1 MNQTP
6 DPAGRPA
13 PEPIAIIGMSCLF
26 PKADNLQSFWANI
39 KNGVDAI
46 TEVPTASHWNPRDF
60 FNADPKAPDQ
70 TYCLRGGFISPV
82 QFDPL
87 EFGIAPK
94 DLEATDTTQLL
105 GLVAAK
111 QALLDAGYGGDRE
124 FNRDRTSVIL
134 GVTGTLELVIPLGAR
149 LGHPI
154 WRRALQEAGVDAQ
167 TSDDVV
173 QRIADSYVGWQ
184 ENSFPGLLGNVTAG
198 RISNR
203 LNLGGTNCV
212 VDAACASS
220 LSAIHLATLELQA
233 GRSDMV
239 ISGGLDTFNDIFMYM
254 CFSKTPALSP
264 TGDAKPFDRDGDG
277 TILGEGIGTVV
288 LKRLSDAQRDG
299 DRIYAVIRGLGSSSD
314 GKGAAV
320 YAPVASGQMKALR
333 RTYEQGGVT
342 PDSIEMVEAHGTGTR
357 VGDATEVTALTSVY
371 RDAKAEGTWCALG
384 SVKSQIGHTKA
395 AAGAAG
401 LIKAALAL
409 HHKVLP
415 PTIKVRQPVEPAAPG
430 KSPFYLNTTKRP
442 WLPSATHPRRAA
454 LSAFGFGGSNFHCLL
469 EEVSPT
475 KSAPDWDGDTE
486 VVALSADTV
495 AELKQA
501 LNEPLAELSWPALQ
515 RRAAKTRAAFSRN
528 SATAGASA
536 VAQVSKP
543 AVSPTSKSA
552 SRAPTR
558 THQTIPAA
566 AGLETCDTA
575 GLEACGT
582 HAKPFRLLLVI
593 ERGRTDLK
601 KLVTAARAQLEK
613 HSTKSWQLPEGAFFG
628 CGRPNGRLGVLF
640 PGQGSQYSGMLR
652 DLSCQFPQMQA
663 GLAQANEIFAEAHLG
678 EGRARLTDYIYPHPA
693 FDEATAKAQDATLKA
708 TDIAQ
713 PAIGAV
719 SLAALQVLE
728 SFGVS
733 PEAAAGHSYGELLAL
748 CASERIHS
756 DTLHRLSNLRGR
768 LMAQANGAGES
779 GAMLA
784 VKAPVE
790 TVEQFIR
797 EERFDLVVANRNAP
811 DQAVLAG
818 AVGEIERASQSLE
831 RRAIWNRR
839 LPVAAAFHSPL
850 VAAAQAP
857 FAAALSTVELSQ
869 SRIPVYANTTARE
882 YPREAQ
888 DARQLLAGQL
898 ANPVDFVA
906 EINAMFADG
915 VTTFLEVG
923 PGHTLTGL
931 VQSILRDRDI
941 HAIALDSSR
950 GKRPGIVDLALALS
964 RLAAL
969 GHAVDLTSWNAGVA
983 LPEPETGGKPRLT
996 VPLSGANHRT
1006 PKPSRPPTPPRAL
1019 AASPAAAAAP
1029 APVARAIATPS
1040 SSAAPLPAPVAKP
1053 AASPVAAAPIA
1064 AAPGQISEAV
1074 RASRESLAVL
1084 LQLQEQT
1091 ARLHRQFLDGQDAA
1105 RRTMHALLEQQQR
1118 LLSGAGPTFSPLP
1131 AAATPVAPSVPVA
1144 PVARL
1149 TSPTIP
1155 TPAIA
1160 PAPAAA
1166 PTRTPAAPTPARADD
1181 GRIEKTLLGVVAEKT
1196 GYPAEMLN
1204 LEMSLDADLGID
1216 SIKRVEILS
1225 ALQEK
1230 LPDAPVIKP
1239 DQLGALQTLRQVADF
1254 LRQGT
1259 ATAAPTA
1266 VAAVAPAPAVVPA
1279 ARADTSR
1286 VEQTLLGVVAEKTGY
1301 PAEMLNLGMSLDADL
1316 GIDSIKR
1323 VEILSALQEKL
1334 PDVPV
1339 IKPDQLGALQSL
1351 QQVVDFLCAG
1361 LPATAPAAIGSPASS
1376 PATFPSAR
1384 IDKSR
1389 IEQTL
1394 LGVVAEKTGYPSE
1407 MLNLEM
1413 SLDAD
1418 LGIDSIK
1425 RVEILSALQEKL
1437 PDAPVIKPDQLGAL
1451 QTLRQVVDFLGAASA
1466 TAPAAAGM
1474 TAVLTNPSAAPA
1486 VDSAQVAT
1494 VLLGVVAE
1502 KTGYPA
1508 EMLNLEMSLD
1518 ADLGID
1524 SIKRVEILSALQ
1536 ERLPSAPVIKPDQ
1549 LGALQTLRQV
1559 VEFLSAAAAPKT
1571 AARSVAHVAE
1581 VPAIPVSAPVQQR
1594 LQRLIP
1600 TPVALGS
1607 RVSAPALTLAKN
1619 APVWVTEDG
1628 SSLSAAVAAAF
1639 TRKGMTAR
1647 VVSLAE
1653 AAARSGATAE
1663 LLGGLVVLSPALE
1676 CGEAFLKQ
1684 AFLAVQ
1690 ARAAALRR
1698 AGKEQAAF
1706 LVTVSR
1712 LDGRFGFGGN
1722 LNQPLSGG
1730 LAGLAKT
1737 AGREWSE
1744 VAAKAI
1750 DLAAEVE
1757 VAAAADAIVEEALRV
1772 GPAEVGVSREGRI
1785 GLELID
1791 TPVTQA
1797 YAGAA
1802 VLHAGD
1808 VVVVTGGSRGVT
1820 AEVAV
1825 GLAQAFQPT
1834 LVLLGRSP
1842 APETEPEW
1850 LAALHDEAE
1859 IKKAIHA
1866 HLNVP
1871 ATPKAVEAQFR
1882 RWLANR
1888 EILRNIARMTAAGA
1902 TVLYRSV
1909 DVRDARQI
1917 GALLN
1922 ELRHEF
1928 GPIRGLI
1935 HGAGVLADK
1944 RIEDKTAEQFDSV
1957 WSTKVSGAEMLLAA
1971 LTNDELHCLVMFS
1984 SSTARFGRVGQ
1995 VDYAMANEVLNKLA
2009 QAEARRRPD
2018 CRVVAMNWGPW
2029 NGGMVTPALRRV
2041 FAQEGVGVI
2050 EPAAGAELLVRELSA
2065 PVTSSSPV
2073 EVVVLAPL
2081 DGQAAVIPA
2090 TAGPSSVPVVI
2101 ARAEAPVAEAAA
2113 VTMAF
2118 ERELSVGQMPC
2129 LKSHVLDGRAVFPV
2143 ALIVE
2148 WLAHGALHCH
2158 PGLAFCGFDDLRV
2171 FKGVRLDPRHAV
2183 TLRVLAHAPQRAGA
2197 ETQVVMELVGGE
2209 REKPMLHARARIIL
2223 GERSA
2228 APPAQSAALQMGGD
2242 TWVGGGWYG
2251 PDALF
2256 HGPEFQGIA
2265 AVEACGPHGIAAR
2278 AKTSPSPKSWV
2289 VNPLRGSWIA
2299 DPLALDVSFQMM
2311 ILWTLGEQRAPSLPC
2326 AAVRYRQFAA
2336 RFPREGV
2343 RVVARVTQATPQ
2355 KATADIEFL
2364 DASGGVLARMEGYE
2378 CVIDPSLSGAF
2389 RRNALGDA
2397 A

>member
-233 GRSDMV
+233 GCSDMV

-314 GKGAAV
+314 GKGGAV

-333 RTYEQGGVT
+333 RTYELGGVS

-475 KSAPDWDGDTE
+475 KSAPDWDGDAE

-495 AELKQA
+495 AELKKA
-501 LNEPLAELSWPALQ
+501 LNEPLAELAWPALQ
-515 RRAAKTRAAFSRN
+515 RRAAKTRAAFD
-528 SATAGASA
+528 
-536 VAQVSKP
+536 VAQP
-543 AVSPTSKSA
+543 A
-552 SRAPTR
+552 
-558 THQTIPAA
+558 
-566 AGLETCDTA
+566 
-575 GLEACGT
+575 
-582 HAKPFRLLLVI
+582 RLLLVI

-613 HSTKSWQLPEGAFFG
+613 HSAKAWQLPEGAFFG

-663 GLAQANEIFAEAHLG
+663 RLAQANGIFAEVHGG

-728 SFGVS
+728 AFGVS

-850 VAAAQAP
+850 VAAAQTP
-857 FAAALSTVELSQ
+857 FAEALSTVELSP

-950 GKRPGIVDLALALS
+950 GKRSGIVDLALALS

-1019 AASPAAAAAP
+1019 AAPPAAPVAP
-1029 APVARAIATPS
+1029 AGVPAPAARAIAALS
-1040 SSAAPLPAPVAKP
+1040 SPASPLPAPTAKP
-1053 AASPVAAAPIA
+1053 APSSFAVAPVAAAPA
-1064 AAPGQISEAV
+1064 QISEAV

-1118 LLSGAGPTFSPLP
+1118 LLSGVGPMISPALAP
-1131 AAATPVAPSVPVA
+1131 AAASAPAA
-1144 PVARL
+1144 PVARAF
-1149 TSPTIP
+1149 SPTP
-1155 TPAIA
+1155 VPAQPSPVVVPKPAPSA
-1160 PAPAAA
+1160 PAPA
-1166 PTRTPAAPTPARADD
+1166 PARTDD

-1259 ATAAPTA
+1259 ATAAPAAMVA
-1266 VAAVAPAPAVVPA
+1266 VASAPVAIPA
-1279 ARADTSR
+1279 ARADTGR

-1334 PDVPV
+1334 PDAPV
-1339 IKPDQLGALQSL
+1339 IKPDQLGALQTL

-1361 LPATAPAAIGSPASS
+1361 LASSAPSAVVSQAPASTAPPAA
-1376 PATFPSAR
+1376 R
-1384 IDKSR
+1384 VDKGR

-1394 LGVVAEKTGYPSE
+1394 LGVVAE

-1451 QTLRQVVDFLGAASA
+1451 QTLRQVVDFLGAASS
-1466 TAPAAAGM
+1466 TAPAAAGA
-1474 TAVLTNPSAAPA
+1474 TAVLTNPSAAPV

-1559 VEFLSAAAAPKT
+1559 VEFLSAASAPKT
-1571 AARSVAHVAE
+1571 AAPSVPRVAE
-1581 VPAIPVSAPVQQR
+1581 VPAIAAPAVVQQR
-1594 LQRLIP
+1594 LQRLIA

-1607 RVSAPALTLAKN
+1607 RASAPALTLAKN

-1647 VVSLAE
+1647 VVSLTE
-1653 AAARSGATAE
+1653 AATRSGAAAE
-1663 LLGGLVVLSPALE
+1663 LLGGLVVLSPAQE

-1712 LDGRFGFGGN
+1712 LDGRFGFGGD

-1737 AGREWSE
+1737 AGREWPE
-1744 VAAKAI
+1744 VAAKAV
-1750 DLAAEVE
+1750 DLAADVE
-1757 VAAAADAIVEEALRV
+1757 VSAAADAIVEESLRI

-1791 TPVTQA
+1791 TPVA
-1797 YAGAA
+1797 PAGAGAA
-1802 VLHAGD
+1802 VLRAGD

-1842 APETEPEW
+1842 APEAEPEW
-1850 LAALHDEAE
+1850 LAALQDEAE

-1871 ATPKAVEAQFR
+1871 ATPKAVETQFR

-1902 TVLYRSV
+1902 TVLYRSL

-1957 WSTKVSGAEMLLAA
+1957 WSTKVSGAQVLLAA

-2050 EPAAGAELLVRELSA
+2050 ETAAGADLLVRELSA
-2065 PVTSSSPV
+2065 PGTGASPV
-2073 EVVVLAPL
+2073 EIVVLAPL
-2081 DGQAAVIPA
+2081 DGKAAAVPAAVSA
-2090 TAGPSSVPVVI
+2090 TATEVKV
-2101 ARAEAPVAEAAA
+2101 ARAEAPVAEAA
-2113 VTMAF
+2113 VTVAF

-2183 TLRVLAHAPQRAGA
+2183 TLRVLAHAAQRAGA
-2197 ETQVVMELVGGE
+2197 ETHVVMELVGGE
-2209 REKPMLHARARIIL
+2209 REKPVLHARARIIL

-2228 APPAQSAALQMGGD
+2228 APKAQSAALQMGGD

-2251 PDALF
+2251 ANALF
-2256 HGPEFQGIA
+2256 HGPEFQGIT

-2278 AKTSPSPKSWV
+2278 VKTSPSPKTWV
-2289 VNPLRGSWIA
+2289 ANPLRGSWIA
-2299 DPLALDVSFQMM
+2299 DPLALDVSFQLM

-2326 AAVRYRQFAA
+2326 AAARYRQFAA

-2343 RVVARVTQATPQ
+2343 RVVACVTQATPQ

-2364 DASGGVLARMEGYE
+2364 DASGGLLARMEGYE
-2378 CVIDPSLSGAF
+2378 CVIDPSLVEAF
-2389 RRNALGDA
+2389 RRNGLAESA
-2397 A
+2397 

>member
-515 RRAAKTRAAFSRN
+515 RRAAKARAAFD
-528 SATAGASA
+528 
-536 VAQVSKP
+536 VAQP
-543 AVSPTSKSA
+543 A
-552 SRAPTR
+552 
-558 THQTIPAA
+558 
-566 AGLETCDTA
+566 
-575 GLEACGT
+575 
-582 HAKPFRLLLVI
+582 RLLLVI

-601 KLVTAARAQLEK
+601 KLVTTARAQLEK
-613 HSTKSWQLPEGAFFG
+613 HSTKAWQLPEGAFFG

-663 GLAQANEIFAEAHLG
+663 GLAQANEIFAEAHSG

-850 VAAAQAP
+850 VAAAQTP
-857 FAAALSTVELSQ
+857 FAAALSTVELSP

-969 GHAVDLTSWNAGVA
+969 GHAVDLTPWNAGVA

-1019 AASPAAAAAP
+1019 AAAPVTPIAPAAAP
-1029 APVARAIATPS
+1029 APVARAIAAPS
-1040 SSAAPLPAPVAKP
+1040 SSASPLPAPIAKP
-1053 AASPVAAAPIA
+1053 VASPVA

-1118 LLSGAGPTFSPLP
+1118 LLSGTAPTFSPLP
-1131 AAATPVAPSVPVA
+1131 AAATPVAPSA

-1149 TSPTIP
+1149 TSPT
-1155 TPAIA
+1155 PAIA
-1160 PAPAAA
+1160 PVPAEA
-1166 PTRTPAAPTPARADD
+1166 PTRTPAAPIPARADD

-1259 ATAAPTA
+1259 ATSAPVA
-1266 VAAVAPAPAVVPA
+1266 VVAVAPAPVAISA
-1279 ARADTSR
+1279 TSADTGR
-1286 VEQTLLGVVAEKTGY
+1286 IEQALLGVVAEKTGY

-1334 PDVPV
+1334 PDAPV
-1339 IKPDQLGALQSL
+1339 IKPDQLGALQTL

-1361 LPATAPAAIGSPASS
+1361 LASSVPAAVVSQAPAFVAP
-1376 PATFPSAR
+1376 PVAR
-1384 IDKSR
+1384 IDKGR

-1394 LGVVAEKTGYPSE
+1394 LGVVAEKTGYPAE

-1451 QTLRQVVDFLGAASA
+1451 QTLRQVVEFLGVASA
-1466 TAPAAAGM
+1466 TAPAAAGV
-1474 TAVLTNPSAAPA
+1474 TAVLANPSAAPA

-1559 VEFLSAAAAPKT
+1559 VEFLSVSAAAKLLPRPVRHERGEGCSADASDVTRAERLLSPALSSVPNGGEGDGARREFRTVSKSGT
-1571 AARSVAHVAE
+1571 EVSATSAA
-1581 VPAIPVSAPVQQR
+1581 APVQQR

-1607 RVSAPALTLAKN
+1607 RASAPALTLAKN

-1639 TRKGMTAR
+1639 TRKGLTAR

-1653 AAARSGATAE
+1653 AAARSGAATE
-1663 LLGGLVVLSPALE
+1663 LLGGLVVLSPAQE

-1712 LDGRFGFGGN
+1712 LDGRFGFGGD

-1737 AGREWSE
+1737 AGREWPE

-1750 DLAAEVE
+1750 DLAADAEVS
-1757 VAAAADAIVEEALRV
+1757 AAADAIVEEALRI

-1791 TPVTQA
+1791 TPVA
-1797 YAGAA
+1797 AAGAGA
-1802 VLHAGD
+1802 PVLRSGD

-1842 APETEPEW
+1842 APEAEPEW
-1850 LAALHDEAE
+1850 LASLHDEAE

-1871 ATPKAVEAQFR
+1871 ATPKAVETQFR

-1957 WSTKVSGAEMLLAA
+1957 WSTKVSGAEVLLAA

-2050 EPAAGAELLVRELSA
+2050 ETAAGAELLVRELSV
-2065 PVTSSSPV
+2065 PGTSSSPV
-2073 EVVVLAPL
+2073 EIVVLAPL
-2081 DGQAAVIPA
+2081 DGKAAAVPA
-2090 TAGPSSVPVVI
+2090 MATPVV
-2101 ARAEAPVAEAAA
+2101 ATQVEAVAEAVA
-2113 VTMAF
+2113 VTVAF

-2143 ALIVE
+2143 AMIVE

-2183 TLRVLAHAPQRAGA
+2183 TLRVLAHAAQRAGA

-2209 REKPMLHARARIIL
+2209 REKPVLHARARIIL
-2223 GERSA
+2223 GERAA
-2228 APPAQSAALQMGGD
+2228 APQAQSAALQMGGD

-2256 HGPEFQGIA
+2256 HGSEFQGIA
-2265 AVEACGPHGIAAR
+2265 AVEACGPHGIAAW
-2278 AKTSPSPKSWV
+2278 AKTSPSPKTWV

-2299 DPLALDVSFQMM
+2299 DPLALDVSFQLM

-2364 DASGGVLARMEGYE
+2364 DASGGVVARMEGYE